1 MTYIELFEAEL
12 VRKLQ
17 SDEDAT
23 SIVRWV
29 LEKVLESYRNGITA
43 GQKGTQAIGRGR
55 APSGGD
61 ARSSFGW
68 FSRKAWKSTGTGLPQ
83 AQRASR
89 SSARGRAAG
98 AASPPRP

>member
-29 LEKVLESYRNGITA
+29 SEKVLESYRNGITA
-43 GQKGTQAIGRGR
+43 GQKGTQVIRKGKSRRRGFP
-55 APSGGD
+55 AE
-61 ARSSFGW
+61 A
-68 FSRKAWKSTGTGLPQ
+68 L
-83 AQRASR
+83 
-89 SSARGRAAG
+89 
-98 AASPPRP
+98 